1 MLAPSTIAPR
11 WTFTTIACLLSSVT
25 AVSVALAMFALIE
38 DPVLALLFAA
48 AAVLLDVY
56 KYLAWPLALASLSA
70 RRFAAAGLLMLT
82 AVALAGVS
90 GWATYDRL
98 MGSIIGSRMQNEA
111 IQSQRIADLEAAR
124 TADRQLIASLDAEV
138 SSTRAQAEAM
148 RLRGMVSKAQDM
160 EAVVLPRIA
169 DQRDKARERLDQAS
183 LELTELR
190 AKPSKV
196 SVLPLE
202 LAVMLCAG
210 FALALEIVPALLLS
224 VVRRFPAP
232 AVASPARAPVAGE
245 CAPEAAIENVPV
257 SLETRETGPETQPDT
272 PETEEPTVSQ
282 APVIQA
288 EDAALLQKLLAL
300 SAETPRG
307 QRVKLREFAKAHRI
321 GNLRAASIFQVAADV
336 GALQKTAT
344 GYAAA

>member
-1 MLAPSTIAPR
+1 
-11 WTFTTIACLLSSVT
+11 
-25 AVSVALAMFALIE
+25 MFALIE
-38 DPVLALLFAA
+38 DPVLAVLFAA

-98 MGSIIGSRMQNEA
+98 MSSIIGSRMQNEA

-124 TADRQLIASLDAEV
+124 TEDRQLIANLDAEV
-138 SSTRAQAEAM
+138 ASTRAQAEAM
-148 RLRGMVSKAQDM
+148 RLRGMVSKAQDL
-160 EAVVLPRIA
+160 EAAALPHIA
-169 DQRDKARERLDQAS
+169 DQRDEARERLNQAS

-190 AKPSKV
+190 SKPSKA
-196 SVLPLE
+196 SGLPLG
-202 LAVMLCAG
+202 LAVLLCAG

-224 VVRRFPAP
+224 VVRRLP
-232 AVASPARAPVAGE
+232 AVAAPNHASVISE
-245 CAPEAAIENVPV
+245 PTPEAATENTLVA
-257 SLETRETGPETQPDT
+257 LETREPQSETQPNT
-272 PETEEPTVSQ
+272 PEIEVAPIAQ
-282 APVIQA
+282 APAIQA

-300 SAETPRG
+300 TAETPRG
-307 QRVKLREFAKAHRI
+307 ERVKLREFAKAHRI

>member
-1 MLAPSTIAPR
+1 MLVPSTIAPR

-38 DPVLALLFAA
+38 DPVLAVLFAA

-98 MGSIIGSRMQNEA
+98 MSSIIGSRMQSEA
-111 IQSQRIADLEAAR
+111 ILGQRIADLEAAR
-124 TADRQLIASLDAEV
+124 DADRQLIANLDAEV
-138 SSTRAQAEAM
+138 ASTRTQAEAM
-148 RLRGMVSKAQDM
+148 RLRGMVSKAQDL
-160 EAVVLPRIA
+160 EVITLPRIA
-169 DQRDKARERLDQAS
+169 DQRGEARERLNQAS

-190 AKPSKV
+190 SKPSKA
-196 SVLPLE
+196 SGLPIG
-202 LAVMLCAG
+202 LAILLCAG
-210 FALALEIVPALLLS
+210 FALALEVVPALLLS
-224 VVRRFPAP
+224 VIRRLPSVVAP
-232 AVASPARAPVAGE
+232 DHLSVSPESSAENAPVA
-245 CAPEAAIENVPV
+245 
-257 SLETRETGPETQPDT
+257 LETREAQPETQPDT
-272 PETEEPTVSQ
+272 PETEAATIHQVP
-282 APVIQA
+282 AIQA

-300 SAETPRG
+300 TAETPRG
-307 QRVKLREFAKAHRI
+307 ERVKLREFAKAHRI

>member
-1 MLAPSTIAPR
+1 MLAPSPTAPR
-11 WTFTTIACLLSSVT
+11 WTLTAIACLLSSVT
-25 AVSVALAMFALIE
+25 AVSVALAMLALIE
-38 DPVLALLFAA
+38 DPVLALIFAA

-98 MGSIIGSRMQNEA
+98 MSSIIGSRMQNEA

-124 TADRQLIASLDAEV
+124 DADHQLITSLNAEAS
-138 SSTRAQAEAM
+138 SIRAQAEAL
-148 RLRGMVSKAQDM
+148 RLRGMVSKAQDL
-160 EAVVLPRIA
+160 EANAQPRIT
-169 DQRDKARERLDQAS
+169 DQRDKARKRLDQTS
-183 LELTELR
+183 IELTELR
-190 AKPSKV
+190 AKPSKA
-196 SVLPLE
+196 SGLPLE
-202 LAVMLCAG
+202 LAVLLCTG

-224 VVRRFPAP
+224 VIRRLPSVVAP
-232 AVASPARAPVAGE
+232 DHVSVASESSPETATENTSVA
-245 CAPEAAIENVPV
+245 
-257 SLETRETGPETQPDT
+257 SETREALSETQPDT
-272 PETEEPTVSQ
+272 PETEVVPTSQ
-282 APVIQA
+282 APAIQA

-300 SAETPRG
+300 TAETPRG
-307 QRVKLREFAKAHRI
+307 ERVKLREFAKTHRI

>member
-38 DPVLALLFAA
+38 DPVLAVLFAA

-98 MGSIIGSRMQNEA
+98 MSSIIGSRMQNEA

-124 TADRQLIASLDAEV
+124 TEDRQLIANLDAEV
-138 SSTRAQAEAM
+138 ASTRAQAEAM
-148 RLRGMVSKAQDM
+148 RLRGMVSKAQDL
-160 EAVVLPRIA
+160 EAAALPHIA
-169 DQRDKARERLDQAS
+169 DQRDEARERLNQAS

-190 AKPSKV
+190 SKPSKA
-196 SVLPLE
+196 SGLPLG
-202 LAVMLCAG
+202 LAVLLCAG

-224 VVRRFPAP
+224 VVRRLP
-232 AVASPARAPVAGE
+232 AVAAPNHASVISE
-245 CAPEAAIENVPV
+245 PTPEAATENTLVA
-257 SLETRETGPETQPDT
+257 LETREPQSETQPNT
-272 PETEEPTVSQ
+272 PEIEVAPIAQ
-282 APVIQA
+282 APAIQA

-300 SAETPRG
+300 TAETPRG
-307 QRVKLREFAKAHRI
+307 ERVKLREFAKAHRI